1 MPNSRSTFSASSMTG
16 RSLSLPMATHT
27 LCRDPPAASGALLL
41 RGLTTESSLL
51 KAWGRDSSRGRRSG
65 GRVREARPE
74 RLRALA
80 ALEQTVAGETVAVI
94 REELGHLLLPRVD
107 EPHLL
112 VVRHGAHLE
121 KQADVL
127 AGLVVDAEELED
139 RSLVGGAAHVPLPC
153 VETPVMLARRARR
166 LNAPL
171 ATLRSGRSARD
182 SHGAPAPSPRL
193 PPERPPRCPSGSGVP
208 RSG

>member
-1 MPNSRSTFSASSMTG
+1 MPTSRSTFSASSMTG
-16 RSLSLPMATHT
+16 RSLSLPMAPHT

-51 KAWGRDSSRGRRSG
+51 KAWGRDSSRGSGSG

-80 ALEQTVAGETVAVI
+80 ALEQTVARETVAVA
-94 REELGHLLLPRVD
+94 REELGHLLLPCVD

-121 KQADVL
+121 EQADIL
-127 AGLVVDAEELED
+127 ARLVVDPEEFED
-139 RSLVGGAAHVPLPC
+139 RSLVGGAAHVSLLHRGDASHAS
-153 VETPVMLARRARR
+153 TPRTASQRAAGDAAERAQR
-166 LNAPL
+166 AGKPWG
-171 ATLRSGRSARD
+171 GRS
-182 SHGAPAPSPRL
+182 
-193 PPERPPRCPSGSGVP
+193 
-208 RSG
+208 